1 NVVEDY
7 FDTSFVDQIVFQENV
22 IFADSTDNQGSG
34 SGEGPVAIPT
44 PVMAK
49 VAPLNV
55 QVVARNIAVSGLSG
69 NRPVLVMDMQG
80 RLVKSVRAH
89 GPSVNIA
96 VPRAG
101 RYIVRCGSLV
111 HVVSVH

>member
-1 NVVEDY
+1 MVK
-7 FDTSFVDQIVFQENV
+7 
-22 IFADSTDNQGSG
+22 A
-34 SGEGPVAIPT
+34 
-44 PVMAK
+44 
-49 VAPLNV
+49 APLSV

-101 RYIVRCGSLV
+101 RYIVRSGSQAR
-111 HVVSVH
+111 VVTVR